1 LKTNYKS
8 AFTLIEVIIAVLILS
23 TSIILVLKIH
33 SQTREE
39 IEYIVQRNKYALQDS
54 LFTTRNVLKYHK
66 DTKSAYDI
74 ISNAHQFKVE
84 DLKSREILKTINRT
98 FFIPEPYTTQNIEEA
113 NIPSAQIDEI
123 KMKDKFSSYYFHFS
137 INGI

>member
-1 LKTNYKS
+1 MKVRQ

-39 IEYIVQRNKYALQDS
+39 IEYIVQRNKYSLQDS
-54 LFTTRNVLKYHK
+54 LFTSRDVLNYHR
-66 DTKSAYDI
+66 DTKAAYDI
-74 ISNAHQFKVE
+74 VSNHFKVD
-84 DLKSREILKTINRT
+84 DLKSRDILKNIHRT
-98 FFIPEPYTTQNIEEA
+98 FFIPEPYTTKGAEDT